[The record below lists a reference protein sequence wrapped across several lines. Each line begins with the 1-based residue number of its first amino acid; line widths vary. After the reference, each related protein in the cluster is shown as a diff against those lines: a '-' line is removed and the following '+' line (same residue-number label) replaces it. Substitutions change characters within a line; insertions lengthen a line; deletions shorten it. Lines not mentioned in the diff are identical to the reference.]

1 MPTKSPQ
8 FTDAQMLTVN
18 AYRALEEAQKV
29 ILDDHQRA
37 RKRTRS
43 RQIENILD
51 GLRAMADSL
60 YEDLRSK
67 NPEAVAR
74 YL

>member
-51 GLRAMADSL
+51 GLRAMADTL

-67 NPEAVAR
+67 NPEAVDR

>member
-1 MPTKSPQ
+1 
-8 FTDAQMLTVN
+8 MLTVN

-51 GLRAMADSL
+51 GLRAMADTL

-67 NPEAVAR
+67 NPEAVDR